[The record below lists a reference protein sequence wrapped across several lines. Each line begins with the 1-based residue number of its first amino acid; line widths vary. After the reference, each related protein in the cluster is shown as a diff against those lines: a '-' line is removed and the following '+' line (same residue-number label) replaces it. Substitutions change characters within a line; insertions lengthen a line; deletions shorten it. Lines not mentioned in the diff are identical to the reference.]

1 MSHNSLVIT
10 CSSANN
16 QSLRYDGNDNNQP
29 TSTAV
34 ADHSVEATT
43 SSAVPQTN
51 DYQNGRGYEPSYET
65 SNVHDTY
72 QNQETGGIQ
81 SYHSMNETSH
91 DVNGHTGDGMQ
102 STDGETQGTGIKE
115 DG

>member
-10 CSSANN
+10 CLGADIQSS
-16 QSLRYDGNDNNQP
+16 RYDGNDNNQP

-34 ADHSVEATT
+34 ADHSAEATT

-51 DYQNGRGYEPSYET
+51 DYQNGRGYEPSYEN

-72 QNQETGGIQ
+72 QGQETGGIQ
-81 SYHSMNETSH
+81 SYHSMDETSH
-91 DVNGHTGDGMQ
+91 DVNIHTGDGMQ

>member
-1 MSHNSLVIT
+1 MSHNLLVIT
-10 CSSANN
+10 CFSANN
-16 QSLRYDGNDNNQP
+16 QSSRYDGNDNNQP
-29 TSTAV
+29 TSTGV
-34 ADHSVEATT
+34 ADHSAEATT
-43 SSAVPQTN
+43 SSAAPQTN
-51 DYQNGRGYEPSYET
+51 DYQNGRGYEPSYEN

-72 QNQETGGIQ
+72 QGQETGGIQ

-91 DVNGHTGDGMQ
+91 DVNIHLGDGTQ